1 MARYLRVLHQGSPR
15 FVELVDGALH
25 LLDGAPWAGGR
36 VLDQTLPI
44 SSAPLV
50 PVSPSKIICVA
61 KNYREHAKEMQGEVP
76 EEPLLFFKP
85 PSSLLDPGGSVVLP
99 PGVERTDFEAELGVV
114 IGKRAT
120 RVTEVDAMAHVFG
133 YTVVCDVTARDYQKK
148 DRLWTRAKGFDT
160 FCPVG
165 PELVTDLEPDA
176 LRIHLVQN
184 GETRQDGNTRDM
196 VFSIAEVIAFASSFM
211 TLEPGDLIATGTPH
225 GVGPLSRGDA
235 IRIEIDG
242 LEVLQF
248 SVA

>member
-1 MARYLRVLHQGSPR
+1 MARFLRVMHQGSPR
-15 FVELVDGALH
+15 FVELIDGALH
-25 LLDGAPWAGGR
+25 LLDAAPWSGGKA
-36 VLDQTLPI
+36 LGETLPV
-44 SSAPLV
+44 SSAPLA
-50 PVSPSKIICVA
+50 PVEPSKIICVA

-85 PSSLLDPGGSVVLP
+85 PSSVLDPGGRVVLP

-120 RVTEVDAMAHVFG
+120 RVTEAEAMAHVFG

-160 FCPVG
+160 FCPSG

-176 LRIHLVQN
+176 LRIHLAQN
-184 GETRQDGNTRDM
+184 GETRQDGNIRDM
-196 VFSIAEVIAFASSFM
+196 VFSIAQVIAFASSFM

-225 GVGPLSRGDA
+225 GVGPLASGDA

-242 LEVLQF
+242 LEVLEF
-248 SVA
+248 GVA

>member
-1 MARYLRVLHQGSPR
+1 MARFLRVLHQGSPR
-15 FVELVDGALH
+15 FVELIDGALH
-25 LLDGAPWAGGR
+25 LLDAAPWAGGSA
-36 VLDQTLPI
+36 LGETLPI
-44 SSAPLV
+44 SSAPLA
-50 PVSPSKIICVA
+50 PVEPSKIICVA

-85 PSSLLDPGGSVVLP
+85 PSSILDPGGKVILP

-114 IGKRAT
+114 IGKRAA
-120 RVTEVDAMAHVFG
+120 RVTEAEAMAHVFG

-160 FCPVG
+160 FCPAG
-165 PELVTDLEPDA
+165 PELVSDLEPDA
-176 LRIHLVQN
+176 LRIHLTQN

-196 VFSIAEVIAFASSFM
+196 VFSIAQVIAFASSFM

-225 GVGPLSRGDA
+225 GVGPLASGDA
-235 IRIEIDG
+235 IRIDIDG
-242 LEVLQF
+242 LEVLEF

>member
-1 MARYLRVLHQGSPR
+1 MPRFLRVLHEGSPR
-15 FVELVDGALH
+15 FVELLDGALH
-25 LLDGAPWAGGR
+25 LLDGPPWAGAK
-36 VLDQTLPI
+36 VLKETVAA
-44 SSAPLV
+44 SSAPLA
-50 PVSPSKIICVA
+50 PVEPSKIVCVA

-85 PSSLLDPGGSVVLP
+85 PSSILDPGGKVLLP

-114 IGKRAT
+114 IGERAS
-120 RVTEVDAMAHVFG
+120 RVSEAEAMQHVFG

-165 PELVTDLEPDA
+165 PELVTDLVPDA
-176 LRIHLVQN
+176 LRIHLAQN

-196 VFSIAEVIAFASSFM
+196 VFSIARVIAFASSFM

-225 GVGPLSRGDA
+225 GVGPLQAGDA

-242 LEVLQF
+242 LEVLEF
-248 SVA
+248 GVA